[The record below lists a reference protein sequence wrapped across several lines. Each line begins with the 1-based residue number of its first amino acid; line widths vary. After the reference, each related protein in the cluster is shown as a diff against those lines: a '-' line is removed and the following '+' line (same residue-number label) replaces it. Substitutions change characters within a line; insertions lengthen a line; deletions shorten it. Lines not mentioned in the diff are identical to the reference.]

1 MAQPEDQA
9 SQTPIH
15 HPAAVVCYDWQRRWR
30 ALLAQVRGVRNAA
43 DARRVLRWVAWRSV
57 GLSRRALN
65 KLRAAWW
72 FLHTRHRLAPRRG
85 WNGQASG
92 EPVPAFAL
100 RTCNPIH
107 WRREADPKVAALGR
121 LDLLPPGVEADV
133 AARRHDPIRL
143 RRYRHVVDV
152 QAFHADAASRA
163 GCLARLAATGVVIH
177 AADGGAELRGLLD
190 PELYAL
196 ATAQPRTRDV
206 DARELHSI
214 RMRRAA
220 MRSHSSWARDSANL
234 PYVSIMIATKRPSI
248 LPDVLATI
256 ARQSYPRIELVL
268 ALHGSDDSLPAVE
281 RRIARLPLPARV
293 VRVPGSAHLG
303 AVLQAASATAD
314 GTLLTKMDDDDLYGP
329 DHVWDLVLAYRYS
342 QAQIVGKG
350 PQFVYLARSDQT
362 VHCRSERGEAYRGHQ
377 CGGTLLIG
385 RRDLQDIGGW
395 RDTQLE
401 EDTALEEDV
410 LRAGGSL
417 YRTHGADFLLVR
429 HGRDHNWKVADS
441 RFLVRARK
449 IVSGW
454 APEMADLGS
463 APRPAICRTG
473 MPSDAPDA
481 PVLTSAPAGVHEM
494 GPGYP

>member
-1 MAQPEDQA
+1 M
-9 SQTPIH
+9 
-15 HPAAVVCYDWQRRWR
+15 
-30 ALLAQVRGVRNAA
+30 LARVGRVRNAVEA
-43 DARRVLRWVAWRSV
+43 WHVLRWVARRSV
-57 GLSRRALN
+57 GISRRALN
-65 KLRAAWW
+65 KRRAAWW
-72 FLHTRHRLAPRRG
+72 FLHTRRRLAPGRG
-85 WNGQASG
+85 WNGQASE

-107 WRREADPKVAALGR
+107 WRRETDPRVAALGR

-133 AARRHDPIRL
+133 AVRRHDPIRL

-152 QAFHADAASRA
+152 QAFHAGAASRA
-163 GCLARLAATGVVIH
+163 GCLARLAAAGVVVH
-177 AADGGAELRGLLD
+177 AADGGAELRALLD

-196 ATAQPRTRDV
+196 ATAQPKTRDE
-206 DARELHSI
+206 DERELHSI

-220 MRSHSSWARDSANL
+220 MRSHSAWARDSANL
-234 PYVSIMIATKRPSI
+234 PYVSIVMATKRPSI
-248 LPDVLATI
+248 LPDALATI

-268 ALHGSDDSLPAVE
+268 ALHGNDDSLPSVE
-281 RRIARLPLPARV
+281 RTIARLPLPARV
-293 VRVPGSAHLG
+293 VPVPGSAHLG
-303 AVLQAASATAD
+303 AALQAASATAD
-314 GTLLTKMDDDDLYGP
+314 GALLTKMDDDDLYGP

-342 QAQIVGKG
+342 QAQMVGKG
-350 PQFVYLARSDQT
+350 HQFVYLAGSDQT
-362 VHCRSERGEAYRGHQ
+362 VHCHHGRGEAYRGYQ

-385 RRDLQDIGGW
+385 RRDLQDVGGW
-395 RDTQLE
+395 RDVARAV
-401 EDTALEEDV
+401 DVALEEDV

-429 HGRDHNWKVADS
+429 HGRHHTWKAADS
-441 RFLVRARK
+441 RFLVGARK

-463 APRPAICRTG
+463 APRPAICRTT

-481 PVLTSAPAGVHEM
+481 PVLMGAPAGVREV